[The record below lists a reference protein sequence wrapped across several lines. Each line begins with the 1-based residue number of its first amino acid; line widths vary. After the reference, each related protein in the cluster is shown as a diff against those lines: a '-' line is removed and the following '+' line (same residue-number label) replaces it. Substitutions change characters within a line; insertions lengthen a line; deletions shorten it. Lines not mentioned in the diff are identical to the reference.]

1 MDDSDDSGE
10 DAGSFDVSSGASWGE
25 SCGWSTSKSG
35 VESESTGVHDAG
47 GQAVSDNEHGG
58 GQATSD
64 EDPGGQ
70 TPADQLVKKQERN
83 ETDGVKAPSSRHVFE
98 TRGEQFEGAWPDT
111 SVRPVCGNATGKH
124 GSGHWCTGRSLGT
137 WNLGLRR
144 FVIPNVHGGLAAN
157 YAGLQVWTTRTPGER
172 FGA

>member
-58 GQATSD
+58 GQTTSD
-64 EDPGGQ
+64 EYPGGQ
-70 TPADQLVKKQERN
+70 TPAYQLVKKQERAAN
-83 ETDGVKAPSSRHVFE
+83 ETDGGKPPSSGRFSRH
-98 TRGEQFEGAWPDT
+98 GM
-111 SVRPVCGNATGKH
+111 SM
-124 GSGHWCTGRSLGT
+124 
-137 WNLGLRR
+137 
-144 FVIPNVHGGLAAN
+144 
-157 YAGLQVWTTRTPGER
+157 
-172 FGA
+172 